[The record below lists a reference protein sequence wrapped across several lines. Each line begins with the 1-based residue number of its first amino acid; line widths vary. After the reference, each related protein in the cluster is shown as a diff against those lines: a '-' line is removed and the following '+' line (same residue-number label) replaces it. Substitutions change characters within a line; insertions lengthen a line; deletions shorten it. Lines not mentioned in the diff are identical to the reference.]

1 MDTCNNLEIKKE
13 ISKLDN
19 LYTLIVL
26 LHNRR
31 EFEKAYELFKAASE
45 CNQRIV
51 ELKKGV
57 LAENEV
63 VALGG

>member
-1 MDTCNNLEIKKE
+1 MNTCNNLEIKKE

-26 LHNRR
+26 LHERG
-31 EFEKAYELFKAASE
+31 EFEKAFELFREASE
-45 CNQRIV
+45 CNRRIT

-57 LAENEV
+57 FAGDEV